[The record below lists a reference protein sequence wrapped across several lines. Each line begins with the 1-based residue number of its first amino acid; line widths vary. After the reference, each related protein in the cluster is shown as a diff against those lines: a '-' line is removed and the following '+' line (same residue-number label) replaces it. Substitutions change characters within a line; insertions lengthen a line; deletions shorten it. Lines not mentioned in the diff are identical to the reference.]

1 MTMENEK
8 VQLTR
13 EGYDKLKAELR
24 NLIDVIRPEVIEQ
37 LAYARSLGDL
47 SENADYDAA
56 KARQADVEQR
66 IRQLEDILS
75 NASIVDDA
83 SGSTKI
89 VSFGRTVKI
98 LNLSNK
104 KEYTFK
110 IVGTH
115 ETNPR
120 EGTISNVSPLG
131 EAIMGGRVNDKVT
144 VKAPKNYQVQ
154 ILKIE

>member
-1 MTMENEK
+1 MENEK

-24 NLIDVIRPEVIEQ
+24 QLIDVVRPEVIEQ

-56 KARQADVEQR
+56 KAKQADVEQR
-66 IRQLEDILS
+66 IRQLEDILA

-83 SGSTKI
+83 TGSGKL

-115 ETNPR
+115 ETNPS

-131 EAIMGGRVNDKVT
+131 EAMMGSRVNDKVT
-144 VKAPKNYQVQ
+144 VKAPKPYQVQ

>member
-1 MTMENEK
+1 MENEK

-98 LNLSNK
+98 LNLS
-104 KEYTFK
+104 
-110 IVGTH
+110 
-115 ETNPR
+115 
-120 EGTISNVSPLG
+120 
-131 EAIMGGRVNDKVT
+131 
-144 VKAPKNYQVQ
+144 
-154 ILKIE
+154 

>member
-1 MTMENEK
+1 MENEK

-115 ETNPR
+115 ETRFFYVQNYVWCVVLYDCYLSR
-120 EGTISNVSPLG
+120 VSKFGSQYCSEL
-131 EAIMGGRVNDKVT
+131 NH
-144 VKAPKNYQVQ
+144 
-154 ILKIE
+154 

>member
-1 MTMENEK
+1 MENEK

-24 NLIDVIRPEVIEQ
+24 NLIDIIRPEVIEQ

-56 KARQADVEQR
+56 KAKQADVEQR

-75 NASIVDDA
+75 NATIVDD
-83 SGSTKI
+83 STTTAKV

-115 ETNPR
+115 ETNPS

-131 EAIMGGRVNDKVT
+131 EAIMGARVNDKVT
-144 VKAPKNYQVQ
+144 VKAPKSYQVQ
-154 ILKIE
+154 VLKIE

>member
-1 MTMENEK
+1 MENEK

-24 NLIDVIRPEVIEQ
+24 QLIDVVRPEVIEQ

-47 SENADYDAA
+47 SKNADYDAA
-56 KARQADVEQR
+56 KAKQADVEQR
-66 IRQLEDILS
+66 IRQLEDILA

-83 SGSTKI
+83 TGSGKL

-115 ETNPR
+115 ETNPS

-131 EAIMGGRVNDKVT
+131 EAMMGSRVNDKVT
-144 VKAPKNYQVQ
+144 VKAPKPYQVQ

>member
-1 MTMENEK
+1 MENEK

-13 EGYDKLKAELR
+13 EGYDKLKSELR
-24 NLIDVIRPEVIEQ
+24 NLIDIIRPEVIEQ

-56 KARQADVEQR
+56 KAKQADVEQR

-75 NASIVDDA
+75 NATIMDDA
-83 SGSTKI
+83 TGTTKI
-89 VSFGRTVKI
+89 VSFGRTVKL

-115 ETNPR
+115 ETNPTD
-120 EGTISNVSPLG
+120 GTISNVSPLG
-131 EAIMGGRVNDKVT
+131 EAIMGGRVSDKVT
-144 VKAPKNYQVQ
+144 VKAPKSYQVQ

>member
-1 MTMENEK
+1 MENEK

-120 EGTISNVSPLG
+120 DGTISNVSPLG

-144 VKAPKNYQVQ
+144 VKAPKSYQVQ

>member
-1 MTMENEK
+1 MENEK

-24 NLIDVIRPEVIEQ
+24 NLIDIIRPEVIEQ

-75 NASIVDDA
+75 NATIVDDA

-89 VSFGRTVKI
+89 VSFGRTIKI

-115 ETNPR
+115 ETNPG

-144 VKAPKNYQVQ
+144 VKAPKSYQVQ

>member
-1 MTMENEK
+1 MENDK

-75 NASIVDDA
+75 NATIVDDA
-83 SGSTKI
+83 TTTAKV

-98 LNLSNK
+98 LHLGTK
-104 KEYTFK
+104 KEHTFK

-115 ETNPR
+115 ETNPTF
-120 EGTISNVSPLG
+120 GTISNVSPLG
-131 EAIMGGRVNDKVT
+131 EAIMGARVNDKVT
-144 VKAPKNYQVQ
+144 VKAPKSYQVQ

>member
-1 MTMENEK
+1 MENEK

-24 NLIDVIRPEVIEQ
+24 NLIDIIRPEVIEQ

-66 IRQLEDILS
+66 IRKLEDILS

-83 SGSTKI
+83 SGTTKI

-98 LNLSNK
+98 LNLANK

-120 EGTISNVSPLG
+120 DGTISNVSPLG

-144 VKAPKNYQVQ
+144 VKAPKSYQVQ

>member
-1 MTMENEK
+1 MENEK

-13 EGYDKLKAELR
+13 EGYEKLKAELR
-24 NLIDVIRPEVIEQ
+24 NLIDIIRPEVIEQ

-83 SGSTKI
+83 SGTTKI

-98 LNLSNK
+98 LNLANK

-120 EGTISNVSPLG
+120 DGTISNVSPLG

-144 VKAPKNYQVQ
+144 VKAPKSYQVQ

>member
-1 MTMENEK
+1 MENEK

-13 EGYDKLKAELR
+13 EGYEKLKAELR
-24 NLIDVIRPEVIEQ
+24 NLIDIIRPEVIEQ

-83 SGSTKI
+83 SGTTKI

-98 LNLSNK
+98 LNLANK

-120 EGTISNVSPLG
+120 DGTISNVSPLG
-131 EAIMGGRVNDKVT
+131 EAIMGGRVNDKIT
-144 VKAPKNYQVQ
+144 VKAPKSYQVQ

>member
-1 MTMENEK
+1 MENDK

-66 IRQLEDILS
+66 IRQLEDILA
-75 NASIVDDA
+75 NAAIIDDINT
-83 SGSTKI
+83 SGKT

-115 ETNPR
+115 ETNPL
-120 EGTISNVSPLG
+120 EGTVSNVSPLG

-144 VKAPKNYQVQ
+144 VKAPKPYQVQ

>member
-1 MTMENEK
+1 MENEK

-24 NLIDVIRPEVIEQ
+24 NLIDIIRPEVIEQ

-83 SGSTKI
+83 TGNTKI

-120 EGTISNVSPLG
+120 DGTISNVSPLG

>member
-1 MTMENEK
+1 MENGK

-56 KARQADVEQR
+56 KAKQADVEQR

-75 NASIVDDA
+75 NATIVDDA
-83 SGSTKI
+83 TTTAKV
-89 VSFGRTVKI
+89 VSFGRTVRI
-98 LNLSNK
+98 LHLGNK
-104 KEYTFK
+104 KEYTYK

-115 ETNPR
+115 ETNPSD
-120 EGTISNVSPLG
+120 GTISNVSPLG
-131 EAIMGGRVNDKVT
+131 EAIMGSRVHDKVT
-144 VKAPKNYQVQ
+144 VKAPKSYQVQ

>member
-1 MTMENEK
+1 MENEK

-24 NLIDVIRPEVIEQ
+24 HLIDVIRPEVIEQ

-56 KARQADVEQR
+56 KAKQADVEQR

-75 NASIVDDA
+75 NATIVNDVT
-83 SGSTKI
+83 GSSKI
-89 VSFGRTVKI
+89 VSFGRTIKI
-98 LNLSNK
+98 LHLGNK

-115 ETNPR
+115 ETNPTD
-120 EGTISNVSPLG
+120 GTISNVSPLG
-131 EAIMGGRVNDKVT
+131 EAIMGGKVNDKVT
-144 VKAPKNYQVQ
+144 VKAPKSYQVQ

>member
-1 MTMENEK
+1 MENEK

-24 NLIDVIRPEVIEQ
+24 HLIDVIRPEVIEQ

-56 KARQADVEQR
+56 KAKQADVEQR

-75 NASIVDDA
+75 NANIMNDA
-83 SGSTKI
+83 TGSSKI
-89 VSFGRTVKI
+89 VTFGRTIKV
-98 LNLSNK
+98 LHLGNK
-104 KEYTFK
+104 KEYSFK

-115 ETNPR
+115 ETNPTD
-120 EGTISNVSPLG
+120 GTISNVSPLG
-131 EAIMGGRVNDKVT
+131 EAIMGGKVSDKVT
-144 VKAPKNYQVQ
+144 VKAPKPYQVQ

>member
-1 MTMENEK
+1 MENEK

-13 EGYDKLKAELR
+13 EGYEKLKAELR
-24 NLIDVIRPEVIEQ
+24 NLIDIVRPEVIEQ

-83 SGSTKI
+83 SGTTKI

-98 LNLSNK
+98 LNLANK

-120 EGTISNVSPLG
+120 DGTISNVSPLG

-144 VKAPKNYQVQ
+144 VKAPKSYQVQ